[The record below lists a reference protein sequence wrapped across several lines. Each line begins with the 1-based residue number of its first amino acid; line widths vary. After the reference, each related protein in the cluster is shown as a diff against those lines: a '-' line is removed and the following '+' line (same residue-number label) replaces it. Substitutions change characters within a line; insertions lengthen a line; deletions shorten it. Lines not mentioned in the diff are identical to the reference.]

1 MPIRSF
7 AALSAAALIALSFT
21 GPAHAISKAEQRKLF
36 FGHDDRH
43 TLVPDA
49 LPWRA
54 IGQIE
59 TASGS
64 ICTATLVADDVV
76 LTAGH
81 CFKDPDTGR
90 FDPAVT
96 FSAAL
101 NGKHAAAR
109 VATTRVFVD
118 RRLFAGLTIESGGL
132 LVDPRVARYDYAF
145 VRLAEPIGRTL
156 GTLPLIGGDR
166 ATLKAN
172 LDDRRWRV
180 TQAGY
185 PIDDPSHLTVHEQCR
200 ATKLLADGRL
210 SHRCDT
216 LPGDSG
222 SPLLLIDGNG
232 KATIIALQS
241 SAPSAAD
248 RYRADNMAL
257 SVPAF
262 RAALDR
268 FIASGAGPKPAAAS
282 AAQ

>member
-1 MPIRSF
+1 MPIRPL
-7 AALSAAALIALSFT
+7 AALSAALLALSFA

-54 IGQIE
+54 IGQLE

-64 ICTATLVADDVV
+64 ICTATLIADDVV

-90 FDPAVT
+90 FDPAVR

-118 RRLFAGLTIESGGL
+118 RRLFAGLTAEGGGL
-132 LVDPRVARYDYAF
+132 IVDPKVARYDYAF

-156 GTLPLIGGDR
+156 GSLPVIDGDR
-166 ATLKAN
+166 ATLETRLTGA
-172 LDDRRWRV
+172 RWRV

-200 ATKLLADGRL
+200 ATRLLADGRL

-222 SPLLLIDGNG
+222 SPLLLIDAAG

-241 SAPSAAD
+241 SAPDARD
-248 RYRADNMAL
+248 RHRADNMAL

-262 RAALDR
+262 RTALER
-268 FIASGAGPKPAAAS
+268 FLTGGTPPAKPTTTS